1 MRIGIFLLSPVEIGG
16 GFQQALSTITAASGE
31 ARHEILALT
40 FTSEIFDRARKA
52 GLPAILLRY
61 SAISRWID
69 ALSAT
74 RAGGLLMRF
83 VRRLGFSTAGRRLD
97 ALLAQHEID
106 LVVFNEANGLA
117 GCLSEHAYI
126 TTVLDLCHRD
136 WPEFPEVSA
145 NHEFVRRERLYKDI
159 LPRAVAVI
167 ANSVSGGRRVTELYG
182 VLPERIIVLPFL
194 PSLSVR
200 RYAAGKRDVAPD
212 QVRVKYK
219 LPEQYIFYPA
229 QLWAHKNHIY
239 ILDGLA
245 KFRQMTGVAL
255 HAAFAG
261 SDKGN
266 RRAVEAR
273 AAALDLTSCISF
285 LGFVPDEDIPP
296 LYSGAMALVMPTYF
310 GPTNLP
316 PLEAAALGCP
326 IIYSDFPE
334 FREQIGGA
342 ALYCDLKDPSSLA
355 EKLVAIKD
363 DDILRQK
370 LCEEGHRLIETLDAA
385 NYAKTLGAVWDD
397 FEYLKRRWG
406 APKPLS

>member
-31 ARHEILALT
+31 TRHEILALT
-40 FTSEIFDRARKA
+40 FSREIFDRAGKA
-52 GLPAILLRY
+52 GLHAALLHY
-61 SAISRWID
+61 SAVSRWVD
-69 ALSAT
+69 TVSAT
-74 RAGGLLMRF
+74 RAGGLLIRLI
-83 VRRLGFSTAGRRLD
+83 RRLGLSTIGRRLD
-97 ALLAQHEID
+97 ALLAHHGID

-145 NHEFVRRERLYKDI
+145 NHEFMRRERLYKDI

-167 ANSVSGGRRVTELYG
+167 ANSVSGGRRVADLYG

-200 RYAAGKRDVAPD
+200 RYAAGEQDVTPD
-212 QVRVKYK
+212 QVRRKYK
-219 LPEQYIFYPA
+219 LPQQYIFYPA
-229 QLWAHKNHIY
+229 QLWAHKNHVY
-239 ILDGLA
+239 ILEGLA

-266 RRAVEAR
+266 RRAIEAR
-273 AAALDLTSCISF
+273 AAVLDLTSSISF

-326 IIYSDFPE
+326 VVYSDFPE

-342 ALYCDLKDPSSLA
+342 ALYCDLKDPSTLA
-355 EKLVAIKD
+355 EKLISIRNDQALCRN
-363 DDILRQK
+363 LR
-370 LCEEGHRLIETLDAA
+370 EEGRKLVEGLSAA
-385 NYAKTLGAVWDD
+385 NYAEKLGAVWSDYA
-397 FEYLKRRWG
+397 YLKRRWQE
-406 APKPLS
+406 PD